1 MRYWDVANQL
11 FPHWRESHSSSHW
24 RDVIRQLVSHD
35 FAGVRDETID
45 LDVAAA
51 LAGQTSIAPHQ
62 SEDWPR
68 TLHCIGSLGAG
79 GAERQLVNLLIEL
92 ADRGH
97 SNQTLLM
104 MHPLEGEG
112 AHYLPLLS
120 SHAIDLRVN
129 NQPIREEGIELIRR
143 NEEMVQLIRRM
154 PNSFNAWTFDLWV
167 DISLARP
174 NVAHFWLDHC
184 NIWGAPAALL
194 AGVPSVVVSTR
205 NVHPANFPY
214 LYAPYMH
221 PWYVWM
227 AQCPRVH
234 FINNSHEGARSYAQ
248 WMNVPP
254 SRLEVVLNGVNLGH
268 LDATSPVERAKVRA
282 EIGIPKHATS
292 IVGAFR
298 MSDEKRP
305 LLFVET
311 FAKAAQRFPEI
322 HGVLMGE
329 GPLKDVVAQRAKEL
343 GVADRFHL
351 LGRRTDLPRVL
362 SSMDVFLHT
371 AWWEGTPNVVLEAQ
385 QLKLPVVVTRA
396 GGATD
401 AVDHG
406 RTGLLVDR
414 EDEEGLA
421 TALLSILSNLDRWK
435 HQALAGPSFIE
446 ERFSIKQMVNLT
458 YDIHRRSLQ
467 RPVLP
472 RICRPE
478 ELKSRIA

>member
-11 FPHWRESHSSSHW
+11 FPHWGESRSSSHW
-24 RDVIRQLVSHD
+24 RKVNRNLIREN
-35 FAGVRDETID
+35 FADVRDETID

-51 LAGQTSIAPHQ
+51 MVSLASIAPHQ
-62 SEDWPR
+62 PDNRLR

-97 SNQTLLM
+97 RDQTLLM
-104 MHPLEGEG
+104 MHPLEGDG

-120 SHAIDLRVN
+120 SHAIELRVN
-129 NQPIREEGIELIRR
+129 NQPIREEGVELIRN
-143 NEEMVQLIRRM
+143 NERMVQLIRRM

-194 AGVPSVVVSTR
+194 AGVPSVIVSTR

-214 LYAPYMH
+214 LYAAYMH
-221 PWYVWM
+221 PWYVWL
-227 AQCPRVH
+227 AHCPRVQ
-234 FINNSHEGARSYAQ
+234 FINNSHEGARSYAE

-254 SRLEVVLNGVNLGH
+254 SRLEVVLNGVNLSH
-268 LDATSPVERAKVRA
+268 LKATSPQERAKVRA
-282 EIGIPKHATS
+282 EIGVPGDAPVV
-292 IVGAFR
+292 VGAFR

-311 FAKAAQRFPEI
+311 FAKAARKFPRL

-329 GPLKDVVAQRAKEL
+329 GPLKEAVAQRAQEL
-343 GVADRFHL
+343 GVVDRFHL
-351 LGRRTDLPRVL
+351 LGRRTDLPRVV
-362 SSMDVFLHT
+362 SSMDVFLHS

-385 QLKLPVVVTRA
+385 QLQLPVVVTKA

-406 RTGLLVDR
+406 RTGLLIDR
-414 EDEEGLA
+414 EDEAGLA
-421 TALLSILSNLDRWK
+421 EALVTVLSDLDRWK
-435 HQALAGPSFIE
+435 RQAQTGPSFIE
-446 ERFSIKQMVNLT
+446 ERFSITQMVDRTHELH
-458 YDIHRRSLQ
+458 HRTLQTRTSL
-467 RPVLP
+467 
-472 RICRPE
+472 RIPTPE
-478 ELKSRIA
+478 ELKRVMT